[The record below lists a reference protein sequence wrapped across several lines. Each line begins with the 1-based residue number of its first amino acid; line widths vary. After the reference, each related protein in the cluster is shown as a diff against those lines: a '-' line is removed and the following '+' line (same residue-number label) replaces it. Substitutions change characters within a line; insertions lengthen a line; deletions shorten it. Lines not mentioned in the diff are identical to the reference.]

1 MSDPSATSGDLG
13 SSSQL
18 ADILSIPDH
27 LRDALWRVEGAPIKP
42 FDTEGLIVCG
52 VGGSGVGGVLARAAL
67 GNRLVKPF
75 LVSRDYEIPSWIPG
89 SWAVLCA
96 SYSGLTEETLSCFE
110 QAMARGMKPFVTT
123 TGGPL
128 AEAAREAGAP
138 VVGIPSIGM
147 QPRSSVGYLFTVASE
162 IAGFGGISPR
172 ISQEIEA
179 AASWLE
185 TQRDVLVERAAA
197 IADEIDSAIPL
208 IYGNDLTA
216 PVAYRWK
223 TQINENAELPAFAAE
238 LPEADHNEIMGWGGV
253 PEGARLAAVF
263 LADRDQGERQRER
276 IDLTASLVGPHAA
289 STLVIETEGN
299 TRTERLLWTV
309 MLGDIVSLHLA
320 LHRGVD
326 PEPIGLIDELKSKL
340 SN

>member
-1 MSDPSATSGDLG
+1 VGETAEKLAK
-13 SSSQL
+13 SSQL
-18 ADILSIPDH
+18 ADVFAIPDH

-42 FDTEGLIVCG
+42 FETEGLIVCG

-67 GNRLVKPF
+67 GRRLAKPF
-75 LVSRDYEIPSWIPG
+75 LVSRDYAIPSWIPG

-96 SYSGLTEETLSCFE
+96 SYSGQTEETLSCFRE
-110 QAMARGMKPFVTT
+110 AAGRGMKPFVTT

-162 IAGFGGISPR
+162 IAGFGGVSAR
-172 ISQEIEA
+172 ISKEIEA
-179 AASWLE
+179 AADWLE
-185 TQRDVLVERAAA
+185 TQRDNLMARAAE
-197 IADEIDSAIPL
+197 IAGRIDSAIPL

-223 TQINENAELPAFAAE
+223 TQINENAELPAFSAE
-238 LPEADHNEIMGWGGV
+238 LPEADHNEIMGWGRV
-253 PEGARLAAVF
+253 PEGQRLAAVF

-276 IDLTASLVGPHAA
+276 IDLTASLVEPHAA
-289 STLVIETEGN
+289 ATVVIETEGN
-299 TRTERLLWTV
+299 TRTERLLWAV
-309 MLGDIVSLHLA
+309 MLGDIVSLHIA
-320 LHRGVD
+320 IDRGVD
-326 PEPIGLIDELKSKL
+326 PEPIGMIDELKSRL
-340 SN
+340 GAG